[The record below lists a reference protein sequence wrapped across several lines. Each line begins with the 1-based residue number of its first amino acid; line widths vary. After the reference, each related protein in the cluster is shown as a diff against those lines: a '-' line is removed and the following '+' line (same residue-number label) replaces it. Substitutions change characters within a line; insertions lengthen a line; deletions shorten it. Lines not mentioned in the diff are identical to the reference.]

1 MVSVGIVGGLG
12 PESTVDLLPSHPC
25 SLGQGGSVELA
36 GVPVLD
42 TTGLHVA
49 AIVQRLRGSLREQ

>member
-1 MVSVGIVGGLG
+1 LPLLLG
-12 PESTVDLLPSHPC
+12 DAEIT
-25 SLGQGGSVELA
+25 

-49 AIVQRLRGSLREQ
+49 AIVQRLRGLHAA